1 MTIHPFRNLGLKA
14 VALVLASVLWFAV
27 SRDSLVERSL
37 RVPLEFQNMPEGLE
51 IVGEAPAT
59 VDVRVRGASGLLSR
73 LETGEVVS
81 VLDLRG
87 ARPGTRLFHLLTDEV
102 RAPFGLQVTQ
112 VSPPTVS
119 LEFERAAIKIV
130 PVVPAV
136 EGEPAPGYVAGR
148 ITAEPSAIEVVG
160 PESRLGLLDEAT
172 TEPVS
177 IQNAT
182 RRVRETVTV
191 GVADS
196 SLRVRSARAAT
207 VTVDIEPAPVEREV
221 PGVAVSF
228 RGLGRGHVA
237 RVQPT
242 VVKVVLRGRREAV
255 AAAQADYI
263 RAFVDLSSLG
273 PGRYVV
279 PVKAES
285 AGEFG
290 VVRTDPLTVEV
301 RIR

>member
-1 MTIHPFRNLGLKA
+1 MTIHPFRNLWLKA

-27 SRDSLVERSL
+27 SHDSLVERSL
-37 RVPLEFQNMPEGLE
+37 RVPLEFQNMPEGIE

-59 VDVRVRGASGLLSR
+59 VDVRVRGVSGLLSR

-102 RAPFGLQVTQ
+102 RVPFGLQVTQ

-119 LEFERAAIKIV
+119 LEFERAAIRIV

-148 ITAEPSAIEVVG
+148 VTAEPSAIEVVG
-160 PESRLGLLDEAT
+160 PESRLGQLDEAT

-177 IQNAT
+177 IQGAT

-191 GVADS
+191 GVGDS
-196 SLRVRSARAAT
+196 SLRVRSARSAT

-221 PGVAVSF
+221 PGVAIAF
-228 RGLGRGHVA
+228 RGLGGGRVA

-273 PGRYVV
+273 PGSYVV
-279 PVKAES
+279 PVKAE
-285 AGEFG
+285 ATGEFG
-290 VVRTDPLTVEV
+290 VVRSDPLTVLV

>member
-1 MTIHPFRNLGLKA
+1 MAHQAIEARSERTT
-14 VALVLASVLWFAV
+14 VTTAS
-27 SRDSLVERSL
+27 
-37 RVPLEFQNMPEGLE
+37 
-51 IVGEAPAT
+51 GEAPAT
-59 VDVRVRGASGLLSR
+59 VDVRVRGVSGLLSR

-87 ARPGTRLFHLLTDEV
+87 ARPGTRLFHPLTDEV
-102 RAPFGLQVTQ
+102 RVPFGLQVTQ

-119 LEFERAAIKIV
+119 LEFERAAIRIV

-148 ITAEPSAIEVVG
+148 VTAEPSAIEVVG
-160 PESRLGLLDEAT
+160 PESRLGQLDEAT

-177 IQNAT
+177 IQGAT

-191 GVADS
+191 GVGDS
-196 SLRVRSARAAT
+196 SLRVRSARSAT

-221 PGVAVSF
+221 PGVAIAF
-228 RGLGRGHVA
+228 RGLGGGRVA

-273 PGRYVV
+273 PGSYVV
-279 PVKAES
+279 PVKAE
-285 AGEFG
+285 ATGEFG
-290 VVRTDPLTVEV
+290 VVRSDPLTVLV